1 MNSEAIAYA
10 RVPHFSRRRR
20 LTGALNVTTHQ
31 DPPIPNTDHL
41 VVPTTTP
48 RTGAPD
54 HGADALTDTGSH
66 PALDVTV
73 HERSAHHGSLDK
85 VVFGVTAV
93 IAVAFLIWGFLS
105 TASLADVSG
114 KSLTWTMENTGWL
127 FVLTASGFVVFVL
140 WLAMSRYGNIT
151 LGRDGEEPEF
161 RTVSW
166 IAMMFSAGMG
176 IGLMFYGV
184 SEPISQFSVG
194 CSASDQ
200 AETEALV
207 SPIQR
212 ARKGQRRTLGV
223 RKAPLGATNH
233 TSKQKGFAD
242 ERTGTDGRQRHGPG
256 DCFRGGVR
264 SRRPRHAHR
273 HARRSRRCCGKA
285 PRCMTS
291 RLISRRMRLVP
302 GRRKR

>member
-1 MNSEAIAYA
+1 M
-10 RVPHFSRRRR
+10 
-20 LTGALNVTTHQ
+20 TTHQ
-31 DPPIPNTDHL
+31 DPPIPNTDQ
-41 VVPTTTP
+41 VVEPTTTP
-48 RTGAPD
+48 RTGSPD

-184 SEPISQFSVG
+184 SEPISHFMTPPPG
-194 CSASDQ
+194 
-200 AETEALV
+200 
-207 SPIQR
+207 P
-212 ARKGQRRTLGV
+212 
-223 RKAPLGATNH
+223 APPATPP
-233 TSKQKGFAD
+233 
-242 ERTGTDGRQRHGPG
+242 R
-256 DCFRGGVR
+256 
-264 SRRPRHAHR
+264 RRPRWRPRSSTGPSTRGRSTPWWAS
-273 HARRSRRCCGKA
+273 RSRTA
-285 PRCMTS
+285 PTARAACS
-291 RLISRRMRLVP
+291 
-302 GRRKR
+302 